1 MQTLIMKFGGSSIG
15 MTTGLSQMVRV
26 VTHERERCEN
36 LVLVVSALEG
46 VTDSLLDAAQ
56 HARMGNRRGYRRNV
70 ATLRTRH
77 VALMDHIRVNDSE
90 RAGLQADLDR
100 LLYELLDWCQA
111 LADGAPD
118 IAAEE
123 ALTDAV
129 VGVGER
135 LAARIVAALLRHNQ
149 LRAVAVDATDLI
161 VSDSVHSHATP
172 DYERSRERVRT
183 VLQPLLDRHILPV
196 VTGFIASDLLGQPT
210 TLGRGGGDLTASV
223 LATAL
228 DASEVWLWTNVDG
241 LMSADPHFF
250 PDARLISR
258 ISFAE
263 AADLAYFGTHILHAR
278 MVKPLAERGITIR
291 LRNIYRT
298 RVAGTQIETAVPR
311 GAAFKSVTGVLGL
324 GLTAPVSGSLHRA
337 AALVDD
343 ALDELTGSHVEAVL
357 AAQSASRSVL
367 CFIIPT
373 SAGPE
378 ALHGLLQLL
387 PERLDAVWEARPMG
401 VVTTAG
407 SMQAQQPSALATAL
421 QALDGLPVLAA
432 SPNPSG
438 VSISLAVEAADLP
451 AAIERLHALI
461 LGAQ

>member
-26 VTHERERCEN
+26 VTHERERCDN

-56 HARMGNRRGYRRNV
+56 HARVGNRRGYRRNI

-77 VALMDHIRVNDSE
+77 VALMDHMRVNDSE
-90 RAGLQADLDR
+90 RASLQADLDR

-111 LADGAPD
+111 LADGVSD
-118 IAAEE
+118 ISVEE
-123 ALTDAV
+123 TLTDAI
-129 VGVGER
+129 VGSGER

-161 VSDSVHSHATP
+161 ISDSVHSHATP

-183 VLQPLLDRHILPV
+183 VLQPLLDRQILPV
-196 VTGFIASDLLGQPT
+196 VTGFIASDAHDQPT
-210 TLGRGGGDLTASV
+210 TLGRGGGDLTAAV

-228 DASEVWLWTNVDG
+228 DANEVWLWTNVDG
-241 LMSADPHFF
+241 LMSADPHYY

-278 MVKPLAERGITIR
+278 MVKPLAEREIAIR

-298 RVAGTQIETAVPR
+298 RVGGTQIETAVPR
-311 GAAFKSVTGVLGL
+311 GPAFKSVTGVLGL
-324 GLTAPVSGSLHRA
+324 GLTASVSGSLHRA
-337 AALVDD
+337 AGLVDEG
-343 ALDELTGSHVEAVL
+343 LDELTGSHVEAVL
-357 AAQSASRSVL
+357 VAQSAGRSVL

-373 SAGPE
+373 SAGHE
-378 ALHGLLQLL
+378 ALYGLLQLL
-387 PERLDAVWEARPMG
+387 PERLDAGWEARPVG
-401 VVTTAG
+401 IVTVAG
-407 SMQAQQPSALATAL
+407 DMRANQPQALATAL
-421 QALDGLPVLAA
+421 QALNGLTVLAA

-438 VSISLAVEAADLP
+438 VSLSIAVEAPELP
-451 AAIERLHALI
+451 DAIERLHALI

>member
-26 VTHERERCEN
+26 VTHERERCDN

-56 HARMGNRRGYRRNV
+56 HARVGNRRGYRRNI

-77 VALMDHIRVNDSE
+77 VALMDHMRVNDSE
-90 RAGLQADLDR
+90 RASLQADLDR

-111 LADGAPD
+111 LADGVPD
-118 IAAEE
+118 ISVEE
-123 ALTDAV
+123 TLTDAI
-129 VGVGER
+129 VGSGER

-161 VSDSVHSHATP
+161 ISDSVHSHATP

-183 VLQPLLDRHILPV
+183 VLQPLLDRQILPV
-196 VTGFIASDLLGQPT
+196 VTGFIASDAHDQPT
-210 TLGRGGGDLTASV
+210 TLGRGGGDLTAAV

-228 DASEVWLWTNVDG
+228 DANEVWLWTNVDG
-241 LMSADPHFF
+241 LMSADPHYY

-278 MVKPLAERGITIR
+278 MVKPLAEREIAIR

-298 RVAGTQIETAVPR
+298 RVGGTQIETAVPR
-311 GAAFKSVTGVLGL
+311 GPAFKSVTGVLGL
-324 GLTAPVSGSLHRA
+324 GLTASVSGSLHRA
-337 AALVDD
+337 AGLVDEG
-343 ALDELTGSHVEAVL
+343 LDELTGSHVEAVL
-357 AAQSASRSVL
+357 VAQSAGRSVL

-373 SAGPE
+373 SAGHE
-378 ALHGLLQLL
+378 ALYGLLQLL
-387 PERLDAVWEARPMG
+387 PERLDAGWEARPVG
-401 VVTTAG
+401 IVTVAG
-407 SMQAQQPSALATAL
+407 DMRANQPQALATAL
-421 QALDGLPVLAA
+421 QALNGLTVLAA

-438 VSISLAVEAADLP
+438 VSLSIAVEAPELP
-451 AAIERLHALI
+451 DAIERLHALI

>member
-26 VTHERERCEN
+26 VMHERERVEN

-56 HARMGNRRGYRRNV
+56 HARMGNRRGYRRNI

-77 VALMDHIRVNDSE
+77 VAIMDHIRVNDSE

-118 IAAEE
+118 ITVEE
-123 ALTDAV
+123 ALTDAI
-129 VGVGER
+129 VGSGER

-161 VSDSVHSHATP
+161 ISDSVHSHATP

-183 VLQPLLDRHILPV
+183 VLQPLLDRQILPV
-196 VTGFIASDLLGQPT
+196 VTGFIASDPHDQPT
-210 TLGRGGGDLTASV
+210 TLGRGGGDLTAAV

-228 DASEVWLWTNVDG
+228 DANEVWLWTNVDG
-241 LMSADPHFF
+241 LMSADPHYY

-278 MVKPLAERGITIR
+278 MVRPLAEREIAIR

-298 RVAGTQIETAVPR
+298 RVGGTQIGTAVPR
-311 GAAFKSVTGVLGL
+311 GPAFKSVTGVLGL
-324 GLTAPVSGSLHRA
+324 GLAAPFSGSLHRA
-337 AALVDD
+337 AKLVDEG
-343 ALDELTGSHVEAVL
+343 LDELTGSHVEAVL
-357 AAQSASRSVL
+357 VAQSAGRSVL

-373 SAGPE
+373 SAGHE
-378 ALHGLLQLL
+378 ALYGLLQLL
-387 PERLDAVWEARPMG
+387 PERLDADWEARPVG
-401 VVTTAG
+401 IVTVAG
-407 SMQAQQPSALATAL
+407 DMRANQPQVLATAL
-421 QALDGLPVLAA
+421 QTLNGLAVLAA

-438 VSISLAVEAADLP
+438 VSLSIAVEAPDLP
-451 AAIERLHALI
+451 DAIERLHALI

>member
-26 VTHERERCEN
+26 VTHERERCDN

-56 HARMGNRRGYRRNV
+56 HARVGNRRGYRRNI

-77 VALMDHIRVNDSE
+77 VALMDHMRVNDSE
-90 RAGLQADLDR
+90 RASLQADLDR

-111 LADGAPD
+111 LADGVSD
-118 IAAEE
+118 ISVEE
-123 ALTDAV
+123 TLTDAI
-129 VGVGER
+129 VGSGER

-161 VSDSVHSHATP
+161 ISDSVHSHATP

-183 VLQPLLDRHILPV
+183 VLQPLLDRQILPV
-196 VTGFIASDLLGQPT
+196 VTGFIASDAHDQPT
-210 TLGRGGGDLTASV
+210 TLGRGGGDLTAAV

-228 DASEVWLWTNVDG
+228 DANEVWLWTNVDG
-241 LMSADPHFF
+241 LMSADPHYY

-278 MVKPLAERGITIR
+278 MVKPLAEREIAIR

-298 RVAGTQIETAVPR
+298 RVGGTQIETAVPR
-311 GAAFKSVTGVLGL
+311 GPAFKSVTGVLGL
-324 GLTAPVSGSLHRA
+324 GLAAPVSGRLHRA
-337 AALVDD
+337 AGLVDEG
-343 ALDELTGSHVEAVL
+343 LDELTGSHVEAVL
-357 AAQSASRSVL
+357 VAQSAGRSVL

-373 SAGPE
+373 SAGHE
-378 ALHGLLQLL
+378 ALYGLLQLL
-387 PERLDAVWEARPMG
+387 PERLDAGWEARPVG
-401 VVTTAG
+401 IVTVAG
-407 SMQAQQPSALATAL
+407 DMRANQPQALATAL
-421 QALDGLPVLAA
+421 QALNGLTVLAA

-438 VSISLAVEAADLP
+438 VSLSIAVEAPELP
-451 AAIERLHALI
+451 DAIERLHALI